1 MKYVKRIM
9 VLIMVLALCLTS
21 LRNSIAYAKNVTM
34 ENSLLK
40 LEKNNYT
47 YINGKLGDTNVTY
60 TYTSENKIFKVT
72 ETASDNFDAVN
83 SIIYVKNNDGK
94 FIEYATQKLTVEDNV
109 ITITINENGLLTTD
123 TIIIHKK
130 EKTIEK
136 ESLYNHS
143 LINQAPLNTIYGNP
157 SWNGMPV
164 SLWIYYGAYTG
175 SSDIKRYTSAAVLAM
190 LTTIVASLFGI
201 SGEVVVAGISAVVAV
216 IVQDQTPRIWWRDHV
231 YYQTCIPPEDWM
243 FKMKVAEYTHA
254 YIYSDSSMSVSS
266 FIGDYYYYY
275 YDSLYVH

>member
-9 VLIMVLALCLTS
+9 AIMIVLALCLTS
-21 LRNSIAYAKNVTM
+21 LRSSIAYAKNLTM

-47 YINGKLGDTNVTY
+47 YIKGTLGDTNVIY
-60 TYTSENKIFKVT
+60 TYTSGDKLFKVI
-72 ETASDNFDAVN
+72 ETASDNFDAVD
-83 SIIYVKNNDGK
+83 STIYVRDNDK
-94 FIEYATQKLTVEDNV
+94 FIEYATQKLTVEDDV

-123 TIIIHKK
+123 TIMIRQK
-130 EKTIEK
+130 ENTTEN
-136 ESLYNHS
+136 LP
-143 LINQAPLNTIYGNP
+143 INQAPLNTVYSNP

-175 SSDIKRYTSAAVLAM
+175 SSDVIRYTSAAVLAM
-190 LTTIVASLFGI
+190 LTTIVASFFGI
-201 SGEVVVAGISAVVAV
+201 SGEVVVAGISAVAGV
-216 IVQDQTPRIWWRDHV
+216 IIQDQTPRIWWRDHV

-243 FKMKVAEYTHA
+243 FRMKVAEYTHA

-266 FIGDYYYYY
+266 FIGDYYHYY
-275 YDSLYVH
+275 YDSLYEH